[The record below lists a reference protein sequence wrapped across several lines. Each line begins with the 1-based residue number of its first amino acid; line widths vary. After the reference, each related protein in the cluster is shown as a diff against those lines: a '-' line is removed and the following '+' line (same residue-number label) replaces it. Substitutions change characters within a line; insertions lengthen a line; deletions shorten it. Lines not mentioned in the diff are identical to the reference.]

1 MCHVVCMDS
10 CIWIWLAQGLEESD
24 YQRTREVYLGKSRA
38 GNLSSLWK
46 HMCTIHRRSQVLRQ
60 GKDSQSEP
68 EKEPLCESHRA
79 HKDLV
84 SYLARELEK
93 CLACMLYGE
102 GGAGNITWT
111 VVPCG
116 WQLWTL
122 ETWKV
127 AQRSS
132 LSEKS
137 SILQNVETLQK
148 FFKCAFQWPVPSSA
162 PSTYSTAKGFI
173 ITFLSSK

>member
-1 MCHVVCMDS
+1 MGHGEKQKKV
-10 CIWIWLAQGLEESD
+10 GLEESD

-46 HMCTIHRRSQVLRQ
+46 QMCTIHRRSQVLRQ

-111 VVPCG
+111 VVPRG

-122 ETWKV
+122 ETRKV
-127 AQRSS
+127 VQRSS
-132 LSEKS
+132 LSEKKWHLAECGNRS
-137 SILQNVETLQK
+137 EILQMCFPVT
-148 FFKCAFQWPVPSSA
+148 CAKLCPVHILNSKRVH
-162 PSTYSTAKGFI
+162 YYVFVQQI
-173 ITFLSSK
+173 VWLS